1 MHPTHDTTWAIS
13 AKGNEWRR
21 ISEKVLVV
29 GRKKSGAYWA
39 MFNGDFIDGEFDSE
53 SSAKK
58 AAEEHYAKVL
68 KKQGV
73 I

>member
-1 MHPTHDTTWAIS
+1 MYPKHDTTWATS

-29 GRKKSGAYWA
+29 GRKKSGTYWA

-58 AAEEHYAKVL
+58 VAEQHCAKVL